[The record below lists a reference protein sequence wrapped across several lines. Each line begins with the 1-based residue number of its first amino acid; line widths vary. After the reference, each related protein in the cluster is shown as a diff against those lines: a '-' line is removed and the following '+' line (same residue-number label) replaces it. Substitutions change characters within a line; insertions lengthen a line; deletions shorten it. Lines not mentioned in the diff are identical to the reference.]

1 MRIGIAKLM
10 GHFSTMFNG
19 LARSFSFKKGRN
31 SGSLGNEGGREAAK
45 AMIKDA
51 KRKDSI
57 LCTSGVLNAEGSD
70 TFASVFSKKGEKGV
84 NQDCCIVWE
93 VKESI
98 E

>member
-1 MRIGIAKLM
+1 M

-31 SGSLGNEGGREAAK
+31 SGSLGDGGGREAAK

-51 KRKDSI
+51 KKKDLI
-57 LCTSGVLNAEGSD
+57 LCTSGVVNAEGSD
-70 TFASVFSKKGEKGV
+70 SFVSVFSKKGQKGT

-93 VKESI
+93 VRELI

>member
-1 MRIGIAKLM
+1 MKIGTVELM

-31 SGSLGNEGGREAAK
+31 SGSLDDGGGRESAK
-45 AMIKDA
+45 AMLKDA

-57 LCTSGVLNAEGSD
+57 LCTSGVLNSEGSD

-93 VKESI
+93 VRESI